1 MTNKTFGNR
10 NWREEYKNYMT
21 SEFHQELLDNG
32 AISLS
37 QIWILGA
44 LYQKSKKKKVILLI
58 RKENEQ

>member
-37 QIWILGA
+37 QI
-44 LYQKSKKKKVILLI
+44 
-58 RKENEQ
+58 